1 MDSRILGFTC
11 VIIAAVLFGSIYS
24 LAKLPLADIDPIL
37 LSAIVYPIAFI
48 ALVPIARASFRL
60 NSLDDLKSILIISAL
75 GAVAATLLLFYCL
88 AEVDA
93 SDGAILANAQILFTI
108 LLSSV
113 FFGEMPRGLRG
124 RLFLASTE
132 LGLSESMLQYEP
144 GKLMILG
151 ARLCWALQ

>member
-1 MDSRILGFTC
+1 LLDSRILGFTC

-75 GAVAATLLLFYCL
+75 GAVAAALLLFYGL
-88 AEVDA
+88 ADVDA

-108 LLSSV
+108 LLSSI
-113 FFGEMPRGLRG
+113 FFGERPRGLREELCYVG
-124 RLFLASTE
+124 R
-132 LGLSESMLQYEP
+132 
-144 GKLMILG
+144 
-151 ARLCWALQ
+151 